1 MVLYTIENCP
11 LCKVAK
17 MKLDAANISYTVSQD
32 EEAMKALNIMQAP
45 VLVKEDG
52 TIMNFN
58 NIVTALQKGELA

>member
-1 MVLYTIENCP
+1 MILYTIENCP

-17 MKLDAANISYTVSQD
+17 MKLDAAGIIYTVSQD
-32 EEAMKALNIMQAP
+32 EDAMKALNIMQAP

>member
-1 MVLYTIENCP
+1 MILYTIENCP
-11 LCKVAK
+11 LCRVAK
-17 MKLDAANISYTVSQD
+17 MKLDEAKINYTVSQD

>member
-1 MVLYTIENCP
+1 MILYTIENCP

-17 MKLDAANISYTVSQD
+17 AKLDAANITYTISQD

-58 NIVTALQKGELA
+58 NIIDALRKGELA